1 MATVIGDLGRER
13 KPPLFARRPLSR
25 PGDKALV
32 LRKNR
37 RRRAFGARHVLALL
51 ALQALFFAG
60 VREAALFVITWDELA
75 IRKVQIVCAKDSLRR
90 TLETYYAVPRLGNIL
105 LCDLEAVR
113 AQVRRLAWVKDASV
127 QKIFPSALR
136 ITVVERA
143 PFALLERNGLR
154 LADEEGHV
162 LEAVDSLDEYKLPVI
177 SDETGFASGFT
188 DKWDAARRC
197 FLSLPPAEKDR
208 LLGLRCSDYGTLE
221 LAFKDDP
228 VRVVVGTTAPA
239 DELAVFRARRAGW
252 EGRFGP
258 LALANLSF
266 GGRVYLTPAA
276 PAEDDSAQPEK
287 GD

>member
-13 KPPLFARRPLSR
+13 KPPLFARRPLLR
-25 PGDKALV
+25 PGDKALA

-37 RRRAFGARHVLALL
+37 RRRAFGPRHVLALL

-90 TLETYYAVPRLGNIL
+90 TLETHYAVPRLGNIL

-154 LADEEGHV
+154 LADDEGHV
-162 LEAVDSLDEYKLPVI
+162 LEPVYSLDEYKLPVI

-188 DKWDAARRC
+188 DKWAAARRC
-197 FLSLPPAEKDR
+197 FQSLPPAEKDR

-221 LAFKDDP
+221 LAFKGDP

-239 DELAVFRARRAGW
+239 AELAVFRARRAGW

-276 PAEDDSAQPEK
+276 PAEDESAQPEK